1 MLKGL
6 VDFINFMFIVVS
18 LPLGV
23 FLICVVVYAIVQE
36 CKEIKKMDREKICL
50 KK

>member
-6 VDFINFMFIVVS
+6 VDFINFMFILIV

-23 FLICVVVYAIVQE
+23 FGICVGIYAFFQE
-36 CKEIKKMDREKICL
+36 WKEIKEMDKEKICL

>member
-6 VDFINFMFIVVS
+6 VDFINFMFIVIA
-18 LPLGV
+18 LPLGM
-23 FLICVVVYAIVQE
+23 FGICVGIYAIVQDV
-36 CKEIKKMDREKICL
+36 KEIKEMDKEKICL

>member
-1 MLKGL
+1 MLESL
-6 VDFINFMFIVVS
+6 VDFINFMFVVIA

-23 FLICVVVYAIVQE
+23 FGICVGVYAIVQD